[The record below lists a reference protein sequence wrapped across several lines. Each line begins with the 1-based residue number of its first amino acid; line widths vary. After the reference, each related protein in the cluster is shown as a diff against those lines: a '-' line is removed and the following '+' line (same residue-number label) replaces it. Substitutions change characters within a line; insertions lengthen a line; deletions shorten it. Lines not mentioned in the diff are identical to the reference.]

1 MADSDEKRTR
11 ANTRERLILASAQVF
26 ADKGVAGATVD
37 DLVNAAGFTRGAF
50 YSNFSTKE
58 EVFAEALA
66 SFTHRMVE
74 AVQHGIDN
82 QGERVSSVAAMRSIL
97 QSLRPLG
104 RVWVL
109 LEAEAIRIALQNDDV
124 RRICVDM
131 RDFLSRALI
140 SIAAG
145 SGLSFR
151 GTDTTPSVEE
161 LKQIADLLL
170 SIYTEALIVEQIEG
184 ADSTERLIGMLS
196 RLFPIEKTGE

>member
-1 MADSDEKRTR
+1 MAESDDKRTR

-50 YSNFSTKE
+50 YSNFSSKE

-66 SFTHRMVE
+66 NFTHRMVD
-74 AVQHGIDN
+74 AVQRGIDE
-82 QGERVSSVAAMRSIL
+82 QEVTASSVEAMRTIL

-109 LEAEAIRIALQNDDV
+109 LEAEAIRVALQDDDV
-124 RRICVDM
+124 RRMCVDT

-140 SIAAG
+140 SILAG
-145 SGLSFR
+145 SGLTFR
-151 GTDTTPSVEE
+151 GADAAPTVEE

-196 RLFPIEKTGE
+196 RLFPIETGE

>member
-1 MADSDEKRTR
+1 MIDDSDKRKR
-11 ANTRERLILASAQVF
+11 ENTRERLILASAQVF

-50 YSNFSTKE
+50 YSNFSSKE
-58 EVFAEALA
+58 EVFAHAL
-66 SFTHRMVE
+66 SEFTRGMVE
-74 AVQHGIDN
+74 AVQQGIEA
-82 QGERVSSVAAMRSIL
+82 QGDSISSVEAMRTIL

-109 LEAEAIRIALQNDDV
+109 LEAEAIRVALQNDDV
-124 RRICVDM
+124 RRMCVDM
-131 RDFLSRALI
+131 RDYLSRALI
-140 SIAAG
+140 SIIAG
-145 SGLSFR
+145 RGLTFLGAQSSGSI
-151 GTDTTPSVEE
+151 EE

-196 RLFPIEKTGE
+196 RLFPIDAGE

>member
-1 MADSDEKRTR
+1 MADNDDKRTR
-11 ANTRERLILASAQVF
+11 ANTRERLILASAKVF

-50 YSNFSTKE
+50 YSNFSSKE
-58 EVFAEALA
+58 EVFGEALA
-66 SFTHRMVE
+66 NFTHRMVD
-74 AVQHGIDN
+74 AVQQGIDN
-82 QGERVSSVAAMRSIL
+82 QGESVSSEEAMRTIL

-109 LEAEAIRIALQNDDV
+109 LEAEAIRVALQHDDV
-124 RRICVDM
+124 RRMCVDM
-131 RDFLSRALI
+131 RDYLSRALI
-140 SIAAG
+140 SILAG

-151 GTDTTPSVEE
+151 GADTAPTVED

-170 SIYTEALIVEQIEG
+170 SMYTEALIVEQIEG

-196 RLFPIEKTGE
+196 RLFPINAGE